1 MAKRVGIIPDVFAQ
15 PLFYG
20 LNQEEGPVRPFE
32 LVREPSAH
40 LAKKLRE
47 KNLDAAFLSPIDYAK
62 DYGMYSIVP
71 DVGASSHGETGAS
84 FVIFRENLRTVT
96 SLAVK
101 PSSTSEIVLAH
112 LVFAEKYGSPPT
124 IIPFGGTVEQG
135 LVKGDG
141 VLCTGDEALP
151 YRNNPHALDLV
162 EEWDDMTGLP
172 FVHGMWVA
180 RENALTRVELHAIIE
195 SAKKGMAHLADISN
209 EVDYLSQ
216 FQYDM
221 NDDARAGLAE
231 FFRMAY
237 YHGILPDIPEIRF
250 SSPPDERRRSI
261 EEMN

>member
-1 MAKRVGIIPDVFAQ
+1 MAKRVGIVPDVFAQ

-20 LNQEEGPVRPFE
+20 LKEWEGPVRPFE
-32 LVREPSAH
+32 LVEELPAR
-40 LAKKLRE
+40 LTQKLRE

-71 DVGASSHGETGAS
+71 NVGASSQGETGAS
-84 FVIFRENLRTVT
+84 FVIFKENLRTVT

-101 PSSTSEIVLAH
+101 PVSTSEIVLAH
-112 LVFAEKYGSPPT
+112 LVFAEKYGSPPA
-124 IIPFGGTVEQG
+124 IIPFAGTIEQA
-135 LVKGDG
+135 LVKADG
-141 VLCTGDEALP
+141 VLCAGDEALV
-151 YRNNPHALDLV
+151 YRDHPHTLDLV
-162 EEWDDMTGLP
+162 EEWDDLTGLP

-195 SAKKGMAHLADISN
+195 SAKKGRAHLADISN

-237 YHGILPDIPEIRF
+237 YHGILSDIPEIRF
-250 SSPPDERRRSI
+250 SSLPDERRRSI